1 MSFAKS
7 PALAPT
13 DLSELSDALQ
23 TALINVC
30 ENAYFVFVEACDRPE
45 FEELVRTS
53 GEASTLWLRATV
65 HFTGETMGHVEIALP
80 ERLGAWLVTSLLGMA
95 PEEIL
100 SPHQLS
106 DGVAEF
112 TNMVCGAWLS
122 NTLSEETLFTLH
134 APQVSPVTPGWTPLD
149 QPQDVEWR
157 RVSVND
163 MPMQIRAHW

>member
-1 MSFAKS
+1 MSFVKS

-13 DLSELSDALQ
+13 ELSDALQ

-30 ENAYFVFVEACDRPE
+30 ENAYFVFVEPCSVPE

-53 GEASTLWLRATV
+53 GDSATPWLRATV
-65 HFTGETMGHVEIALP
+65 HFVGESTGHVEIALP

-122 NTLSEETLFTLH
+122 NLSGETLFTLQ
-134 APQVSPVTPGWTPLD
+134 APQVSPVTPGWTPLG
-149 QPQDVEWR
+149 QPQDESAWR
-157 RVSVND
+157 RVSLNE
-163 MPMQIRAHW
+163 MPMQIRARW

>member
-1 MSFAKS
+1 MSFVKS

-13 DLSELSDALQ
+13 ELSDALQ

-30 ENAYFVFVEACDRPE
+30 ENAYFVFVEPCDVPQ
-45 FEELVRTS
+45 FQSLVRAS
-53 GEASTLWLRATV
+53 GEAETAWLRATV
-65 HFTGETMGHVEIALP
+65 HFTGETTGHVEIALP

-122 NTLSEETLFTLH
+122 TLSDETLFTLE
-134 APQVSPVTPGWTPLD
+134 APHVSPVAPGWTPLT
-149 QPQDVEWR
+149 QPQDDGWR
-157 RVSVND
+157 RVSLNE
-163 MPMQIRAHW
+163 MPMQIRARW